1 MRKKIVLSLMVFVLS
16 LFYAFEIN
24 AQVNAEETPELPG
37 VAFNESLDSLLNLW
51 YVQSTNETELVPD
64 TIIDVADQTFPK
76 LPDSVYIERLNNLF
90 SAIPLAFN
98 SHVRSYIELYTIRKR
113 HQVQTM
119 LGLSEYY
126 FPIFEEVLDAKGL
139 PMELKY
145 LPIIESALNPR
156 ALSRAGASGLWQFMY
171 YTGKRYGL
179 SVDSY
184 LDERRDPVKASVAAA
199 SFLSDLYGIYKDWL
213 LVIAAYNC
221 GPGNVN
227 KAISRAGGQRDF
239 WKIFYYLPRETRG
252 YVPAFIAAN
261 YAMNYAAEHQL
272 YASPSS
278 LPVMADTVMINRPIH
293 FEQIASMLNVSMDC
307 LRDMNPQYK
316 RDVVPAQKK
325 PFALRLPVD
334 QSLSF
339 VTLEDTLYQLNR
351 SKYFPNDRLVVGPE
365 MPTAGK
371 YSAPANSTRIVYTVK
386 SGDVPG
392 AIAQKFNVRLSDLK
406 YWNNLHKSMI
416 RVNQKLVVYVPKD
429 RASQY
434 QGIASVEQSDSKAA
448 STTEGE
454 YLVHV
459 VQKGDTLWDI
469 AKQYAGVS
477 NNDLVQLNNLQ
488 GSKIA
493 VGQKLKIKK
502 I

>member
-1 MRKKIVLSLMVFVLS
+1 MRKKELLFLMGFVLS
-16 LFYAFEIN
+16 FFHNMDAGAQAN
-24 AQVNAEETPELPG
+24 ACETPELPG
-37 VAFNESLDSLLNLW
+37 ATFNESLDSLLNLW
-51 YVQSTNETELVPD
+51 YVQSTSESELVPD
-64 TIIDVADQTFPK
+64 TIYEIGDEYIGK

-90 SAIPLAFN
+90 SPIPLPFN
-98 SHVRSYIELYTIRKR
+98 SHVKSYIELYTIRKR
-113 HQVQTM
+113 QQVQTM

-252 YVPAFIAAN
+252 YVPAFIAAT
-261 YAMNYAAEHQL
+261 YAMSYATDHQL
-272 YASPSS
+272 YATPSS
-278 LPVMADTVMINRPIH
+278 LPLMADTVMINRPLH
-293 FEQIASMLNVSMDC
+293 FEQIASMLNVTVDC

-325 PFALRLPVD
+325 TFVLRLPAD

-339 VTLEDTLYQLNR
+339 VTLEDTLYQINR
-351 SKYFPNDRLVVGPE
+351 NKYFPNDRLVVGPE
-365 MPTAGK
+365 MPTAGNYK
-371 YSAPANSTRIVYTVK
+371 APSNSTKIVYTVK

-392 AIAQKFNVRLSDLK
+392 AIAKKFNIRLSDLQ
-406 YWNNLHKSMI
+406 YWNNLHKNVI
-416 RVNQKLVVYVPKD
+416 RVNQKLVVYVPKE

-434 QGIASVEQSDSKAA
+434 QGIASVEQA
-448 STTEGE
+448 STKSSSISEGE
-454 YLVHV
+454 YLIHV

-477 NNDLVQLNNLQ
+477 NDDLVQLNNLQ

-493 VGQKLKIKK
+493 VGQKLKVKK

>member
-1 MRKKIVLSLMVFVLS
+1 MRKKILLSLMGFVFTIFSALEVD
-16 LFYAFEIN
+16 
-24 AQVNAEETPELPG
+24 AQANAEEMPELPG
-37 VAFNESLDSLLNLW
+37 AAFNESLDSLLNLW

-64 TIIDVADQTFPK
+64 TIIDFVDKSFPK

-90 SAIPLAFN
+90 SPIPLPFN
-98 SHVRSYIELYTIRKR
+98 SQVRSYIELYTIRKR
-113 HQVQTM
+113 QQVQTM

-179 SVDSY
+179 TVDSY

-252 YVPAFIAAN
+252 YVPAFIAAA
-261 YAMNYAAEHQL
+261 YTMNYAADHQI
-272 YASPSS
+272 YAAPSS
-278 LPVMADTVMINRPIH
+278 LPIMADTVMINRPLH
-293 FEQIASMLNVSMDC
+293 FEQVASMLNVSVDC

-325 PFALRLPVD
+325 SFALRLPVE

-339 VTLEDTLYQLNR
+339 VTFEDTLYQVNR
-351 SKYFPNDRLVVGPE
+351 NKYFPNDRLVVGPE
-365 MPTAGK
+365 MPTAGNHR
-371 YSAPANSTRIVYTVK
+371 APANSARIVYTVK

-406 YWNNLHKSMI
+406 YWNNLHRNLI
-416 RVNQKLVVYVPKD
+416 RVNQKLVIYVPKE
-429 RASQY
+429 RAAQY
-434 QGIASVEQSDSKAA
+434 QGIASVEFPAA
-448 STTEGE
+448 KTSSTTEGD
-454 YLVHV
+454 YLVHIV
-459 VQKGDTLWDI
+459 RKGDTLWDI

-477 NNDLVQLNNLQ
+477 NDDLVQLNNLQ

>member
-1 MRKKIVLSLMVFVLS
+1 MRKKLIFMLGFVLS
-16 LFYAFEIN
+16 ISNVVEIS
-24 AQVNAEETPELPG
+24 AQLDAQETPEMPG
-37 VAFNESLDSLLNLW
+37 ETFNESLDSLLHLW
-51 YVQSTNETELVPD
+51 YVQSTNESDLVPD
-64 TIIDVADQTFPK
+64 TIIDVADQSIPK
-76 LPDSVYIERLNNLF
+76 VADSIYIERLNNLF
-90 SAIPLAFN
+90 SPIPLAFN
-98 SHVRSYIELYTIRKR
+98 PHVRSYIELYTIRKR
-113 HQVQTM
+113 QQVQTM
-119 LGLSEYY
+119 LGLSDYY

-179 SVDSY
+179 TVDSY
-184 LDERRDPVKASVAAA
+184 LDERRDPMKASIAAA
-199 SFLSDLYGIYKDWL
+199 SFLSDLYTIYKDWL

-261 YAMNYAAEHQL
+261 YVMNYAGEHQL
-272 YASPSS
+272 YAAQTS
-278 LPVMADTVMINRPIH
+278 LPIMADTVMINRPLH
-293 FEQIASMLNVSMDC
+293 FEQISSMLNVSVDH

-334 QSLSF
+334 QSFSF
-339 VTLEDTLYQLNR
+339 VTLEDTIYQINR
-351 SKYFPNDRLVVGPE
+351 NKYFNSDRLVIGPE
-365 MPTAGK
+365 TPTSGNHQ
-371 YSAPANSTRIVYTVK
+371 APSNSTRIVYTVK

-392 AIAQKFNVRLSDLK
+392 AIADKFNVRLSDLK
-406 YWNNLHKSMI
+406 YWNNMHKNII
-416 RVNQKLVVYVPKD
+416 RVNQKLVIYVPKGQ
-429 RASQY
+429 ASKYENIGQ
-434 QGIASVEQSDSKAA
+434 VEQAA
-448 STTEGE
+448 APKNVSVTEGE

-469 AKQYAGVS
+469 AKQYGGVT
-477 NNDLVQLNNLQ
+477 NADIVQLNNLH
-488 GSKIA
+488 GNKIA
-493 VGQKLKIKK
+493 IGQKLKIKK